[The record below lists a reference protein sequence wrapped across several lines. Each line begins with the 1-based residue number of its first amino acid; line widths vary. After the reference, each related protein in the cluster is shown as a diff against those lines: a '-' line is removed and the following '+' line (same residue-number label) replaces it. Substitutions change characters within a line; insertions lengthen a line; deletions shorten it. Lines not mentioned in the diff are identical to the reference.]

1 MLFIILFLKGPMST
15 ISDQKKRTLEAL
27 QQQYTA
33 AKAKKLQDEQLKS
46 HKNKVDVLKPKFDT
60 PRKGKAPE
68 LTPRQKSA
76 QPSSHK
82 GLVLSLFFLCNHA
95 SFCLS
100 PFPII
105 LLLLF
110 RCSIF
115 RFQSPTK
122 TFRVLR

>member
-1 MLFIILFLKGPMST
+1 MST

-68 LTPRQKSA
+68 LTPRQTSA

-82 GLVLSLFFLCNHA
+82 GLVLSLFFCMHPCKFLFISISYRIA
-95 SFCLS
+95 D
-100 PFPII
+100 

-110 RCSIF
+110 RCSLF
-115 RFQSPTK
+115 WLQSPTK

>member
-1 MLFIILFLKGPMST
+1 MST
-15 ISDQKKRTLEAL
+15 ISDQKKRTLDAL

-46 HKNKVDVLKPKFDT
+46 YKKSKVDAPKPKFDT